1 MVEPTERD
9 SKRLSLSQR
18 VTRSCDTEIQ
28 ARLATLKVSVW
39 RGLLIRLRLNLMFA
53 DTSITSQ
60 ACLNDE

>member
-39 RGLLIRLRLNLMFA
+39 RGLIRLRLNLMFA